1 MGRFERS
8 ERGGGQ
14 PDPQE
19 ALRRAR
25 EAVARERRSASED
38 VVEGREPRDDREDA
52 LEDVEEAMREHDEH
66 ARGRARR
73 LNAPGALALRRVGL
87 HERGDL
93 VAEQPVVRVE
103 VKHLGEVVVARD
115 VHEVGHAAAALVER
129 R

>member
-25 EAVARERRSASED
+25 EAVARERAREQE

-52 LEDVEEAMREHDEH
+52 LEHVEDALREHDEQ
-66 ARGRARR
+66 AE
-73 LNAPGALALRRVGL
+73 GA
-87 HERGDL
+87 
-93 VAEQPVVRVE
+93 
-103 VKHLGEVVVARD
+103 
-115 VHEVGHAAAALVER
+115 
-129 R
+129 